1 MTAKK
6 VLHMHRPIDLG
17 SITIPGDVRGVHTS
31 AVKELELEFEAIVK
45 KMRFTPD
52 SIKNGRVTVLA
63 AIDRHVA
70 ASAEGSLKV
79 RYNYT
84 DARDEG
90 KGDAI
95 DVLPSGTVKATQVLP
110 GLPKQGKDEL
120 DKELDN
126 LLQSSGAKSVVSH
139 QTESV
144 LSKDGTPTD
153 QPTPL
158 PKDATQEQA
167 IVVAAPNK
175 AHHV

>member
-1 MTAKK
+1 
-6 VLHMHRPIDLG
+6 MHRPIDLG
-17 SITIPGDVRGVHTS
+17 SITIPGDVRGVQTS
-31 AVKELELEFEAIVK
+31 QVKELELEFEAIVK

-70 ASAEGSLKV
+70 ANAEGSLKV
-79 RYNYT
+79 RYDYT

-95 DVLPSGTVKATQVLP
+95 DVLPSGTVKAPQVLP
-110 GLPKQGKDEL
+110 AAPKQGKDEL
-120 DKELDN
+120 DKELNN
-126 LLQSSGAKSVVSH
+126 LLQSSDATTRPEATKSFVA
-139 QTESV
+139 QYQKE
-144 LSKDGTPTD
+144 KDGTSTD
-153 QPTPL
+153 QSTPL

-175 AHHV
+175 EHHV